1 MTRTYAVRAAILYM
15 PLAAAVALWLWRRPE
30 RRVGAGV
37 LLAVAWNLW
46 TLTAVHLVAVRAG
59 WWTYGVEGPDL
70 LGLPADVL
78 IGWTVWWG
86 AAAVLVPARL
96 PLVLAGAVL
105 VDLAAMPAASPVVR
119 LGPAWLLGEVAAVA
133 LCLVPGLL
141 LARWTAE
148 SRRLSGRV
156 FLQLLGSSGVMIG
169 LVLAVGAELRGL
181 DPSHVLRRSPSVNA
195 ALVGVLIAPA
205 LLAFNAVREF
215 YERGRGTP
223 LPYDPPQRLVTT
235 GPYAYVSSPM
245 QLGMLTIYVGLAFL
259 LWAPWLLIA
268 AGVGLSYAAGL
279 AAWHEDAELTERFG
293 ERWTRYRRGVRRW
306 WPRWRPV
313 VRESPS
319 QLYVAVSC
327 VACSSLGRWVAAR
340 RPVALDLLAAE
351 DAPELRCERLTY
363 LGPDGYRCEGVAA
376 LGRALEHV
384 NLGWAVAGWIL
395 RLPIVCAVVQLIG
408 DAVGAGPRRVWVA
421 PKRLTPSG
429 RSSRSG
435 ASMTKQAIAR

>member
-96 PLVLAGAVL
+96 PFVVAGAVL
-105 VDLAAMPAASPVVR
+105 VDLAAMPAVSPVVR
-119 LGPAWLLGEVAAVA
+119 LGSAWLLGEIAAVA

-181 DPSHVLRRSPSVNA
+181 DPSHVLRRSPSVNV
-195 ALVGVLIAPA
+195 ALLGVLVLPA
-205 LLAFNAVREF
+205 LLAFAAVREF
-215 YERGRGTP
+215 QERGRGTP
-223 LPYDPPQRLVTT
+223 LPHDPPQRLVTT
-235 GPYAYVSSPM
+235 GPYAYVRNPM
-245 QLGMLTIYVGLAFL
+245 QLAMISIYAGLALL
-259 LWAPWLLIA
+259 LWTPWLLIA
-268 AGVGLSYAAGL
+268 AAVGLSYAVGL
-279 AAWHEDAELTERFG
+279 ASWHEDAELIERFRG
-293 ERWTRYRRGVRRW
+293 GWTRYRGGVRRW
-306 WPRWRPV
+306 LPRWRPV
-313 VRESPS
+313 AQTSSAR
-319 QLYVAVSC
+319 LYVAASC
-327 VACSSLGRWVAAR
+327 VACSSLGRWIAAR

-395 RLPIVCAVVQLIG
+395 RLPVVCAVVQLIG
-408 DAVGAGPRRVWVA
+408 DAVGAGPRRVWETTLSFGDVQ
-421 PKRLTPSG
+421 R
-429 RSSRSG
+429 
-435 ASMTKQAIAR
+435 